1 MKEVKLR
8 FKFIKRSEYK
18 YLSHLDIT
26 RIIIRAVRRAG
37 IKIKYSEGFNPKPKI
52 NFSNPTP
59 LGIESVAEYA
69 DLVILQ
75 DLDAINFIDMMNIQ
89 LPKGLKLVKSKVI
102 ASKTASLM
110 SDISVCFYSFIL
122 KTLAPAEGFKDGFN
136 EEIGEKVKSHP
147 DNLNSILKLE
157 FEKDYNVTDVV
168 FLKLFGYAKIFKERN
183 NRIFKFNNFF
193 GFFQDLIKVYN
204 IRVDYV
210 LKEEMFIFKHN
221 NLKTPMEVIN

>member
-52 NFSNPTP
+52 NFSNPIP

-69 DLVILQ
+69 DLIILQ
-75 DLDAINFIDMMNIQ
+75 DLDAMDFMDMMNMQ

-110 SDISVCFYSFIL
+110 SDISVCLYSFRL
-122 KTLAPAEGFKDGFN
+122 KTLSPGEGFKDGFDG
-136 EEIGEKVKSHP
+136 EMGEKVKSHP
-147 DNLNSILKLE
+147 DILNSILKLE
-157 FEKDYNVTDVV
+157 FKKGYNVKDIV

-193 GFFQDLIKVYN
+193 GFFQDLIKGYN
-204 IRVDYV
+204 VRVDYV

-221 NLKTPMEVIN
+221 NLKTPMEVVN

>member
-26 RIIIRAVRRAG
+26 RSIIRAVRRAG
-37 IKIKYSEGFNPKPKI
+37 VKIKYSEGFNPKPKI

-59 LGIESVAEYA
+59 LGIESMAEYA
-69 DLVILQ
+69 DLIILQ
-75 DLDAINFIDMMNIQ
+75 ELDAINFIDMMNIQ

-110 SDISVCFYSFIL
+110 SDISVCLYSFRL
-122 KTLAPAEGFKDGFN
+122 KTITPGEGFKDDFN
-136 EEIGEKVKSHP
+136 GGIREKVKSHP
-147 DNLNSILKLE
+147 DILNSILKLE
-157 FEKDYNVTDVV
+157 FEKDYNVKDVV
-168 FLKLFGYAKIFKERN
+168 FLKLFGYAKTFKERN

-193 GFFQDLIKVYN
+193 EFFQDLIKVYN
-204 IRVDYV
+204 IRVDYI

-221 NLKTPMEVIN
+221 NLKTPMEVVS